1 MRKLILF
8 GAALLLSVPSL
19 MAQETQFGWDS
30 RIVVRTAQT
39 SEGNDDTNRT
49 DMTVPLYIGPND
61 GSGFVIRG
69 VGQIFAPRIFF
80 PIYDPYYNGD
90 NPDLEEREQA
100 YIDQLKGVQS
110 WQLNSIQMNVYHN
123 PDNTPRNPSYI
134 NFWRMNTDYSN
145 SNVRDSGMS
154 WSRTALDL
162 NVIEG
167 AAYIMDVDELKE
179 TVFDQ
184 GGQRFIQRTS
194 ITFNPPLEFEKEE
207 SVMTMFINEF
217 DPAVQRPFD
226 TIDTRSWQR
235 LIGYM
240 EYESGSFE
248 SDGDPPFRNPRPRNN
263 AHGVIMVNQNGIDTI
278 LHVYRRLIFNQVV
291 GQDTVRV
298 PLIMNFD
305 VRWFGIAELDATDVP
320 DISSVR
326 YHFGYDATEQ
336 GLGQVAPNP
345 VVEEAIIPFSLTKTS
360 NVTLELYTAN
370 GEKVGTLV
378 DNKRYAP
385 GKYSVRIAPEEL
397 QSGVYLVRM
406 TADENAYSMKFTVT
420 E

>member
-19 MAQETQFGWDS
+19 IAQETQFDWES

-39 SEGNDDTNRT
+39 SEGNYDTNRT
-49 DMTVPLYIGPND
+49 DMTVPLSIGPND

-69 VGQIFAPRIFF
+69 IGQIFAPRIFF

-90 NPDLEEREQA
+90 AQA
-100 YIDQLKGVQS
+100 DIDQLKGVQS
-110 WQLNSIQMNVYHN
+110 WQLDSIQMNVFHN
-123 PDNTPRNPSYI
+123 PDNTPGNPSYI
-134 NFWRMNTDYSN
+134 DFWRMKTDYSN

-154 WSRTALDL
+154 WSRTALDS
-162 NVIEG
+162 NVIVG
-167 AAYIMDVDELKE
+167 AVYIMYEDELKE

-184 GGQRFIQRTS
+184 DGRRLIQPTS
-194 ITFNPPLEFEKEE
+194 IIFDSPLEFEKEE

-217 DPAVQRPFD
+217 DRPVQAPFD

-240 EYESGSFE
+240 EYESGSFA
-248 SDGDPPFRNPRPRNN
+248 DPPFRNPRPQNN
-263 AHGVIMVNQNGIDTI
+263 AHGVIMVNQNEMDTI
-278 LHVYRRLIFNQVV
+278 LHVYRRLIVNQVV

-336 GLGQVAPNP
+336 GLGQVTPNP

>member
-19 MAQETQFGWDS
+19 MAQETQFDWDS
-30 RIVVRTAQT
+30 HIVQRVGSRDTLGT
-39 SEGNDDTNRT
+39 TFRVDTNRT

-90 NPDLEEREQA
+90 NPGPGERKQA

-110 WQLNSIQMNVYHN
+110 WQLNSIQMSVFHN
-123 PDNTPRNPSYI
+123 PDNTPRELSYI
-134 NFWRMNTDYSN
+134 NFWRMKTDYSN

-154 WSRTALDL
+154 WSRTALDS
-162 NVIEG
+162 NVIEE
-167 AAYIMDVDELKE
+167 AIYIMNMDELAATIDE
-179 TVFDQ
+179 NNA
-184 GGQRFIQRTS
+184 IQRTEV
-194 ITFNPPLEFEKEE
+194 IFDPPLEFTKDE

-217 DPAVQRPFD
+217 DTAVQTLFD

-235 LIGYM
+235 LLGYM
-240 EYESGSFE
+240 EYESGSFA
-248 SDGDPPFRNPRPRNN
+248 DPPFRNPRPQNN
-263 AHGVIMVNQNGIDTI
+263 AHGVIMVNQNEMDTI

-336 GLGQVAPNP
+336 GLGQVTPNP